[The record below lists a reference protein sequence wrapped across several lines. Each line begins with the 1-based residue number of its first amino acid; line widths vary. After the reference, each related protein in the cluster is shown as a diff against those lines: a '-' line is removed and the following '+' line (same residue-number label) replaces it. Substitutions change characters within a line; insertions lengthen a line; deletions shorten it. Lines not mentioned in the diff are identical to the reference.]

1 MTVIIEITD
10 GRPMNKSFLDN
21 SIQIDNELDI
31 SEIDQNDEYN

>member
-21 SIQIDNELDI
+21 SLDI